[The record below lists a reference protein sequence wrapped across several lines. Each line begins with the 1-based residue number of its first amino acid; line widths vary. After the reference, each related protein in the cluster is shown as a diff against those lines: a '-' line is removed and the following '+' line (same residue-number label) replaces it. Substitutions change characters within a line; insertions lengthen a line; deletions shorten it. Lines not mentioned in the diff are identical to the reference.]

1 MKDRL
6 IVGAAIGDC
15 VHVAGVVNFLNLAEQ
30 LGFETVCLGPAVSVE
45 DLLNKVGALDPELVA
60 VGYRLTPENCRSL
73 LRELTARVMAQGEAG
88 RTWLFGGTEPCV
100 AVARE
105 VGLFQAT
112 FASGASKQAVV
123 AFLRGEQAEATPG
136 TPPPQTLVDR
146 VRWKAP
152 YPLLRHHFGRPTVE
166 ETVAGVAEIARAEC
180 LDVLSLGT
188 DQNAQ
193 EHFFRPE
200 AMDPA
205 AHGAGGVPVRT
216 EADLEMIYAHTRLGN
231 HPILRCYS
239 GTRDTMRWA
248 PMLSRTIRNAW
259 CAIPLFWYT
268 RLDGRSSRPLREAIP
283 ETQALMRWHAEHGI
297 PVEMNE
303 SHHWSLRDAPDVVA
317 VAAAYLAAYNAR
329 SAGVRDYVQQL
340 MFNNPPSTSP
350 TMDLGKML
358 AKLTLVEGLQNDR
371 FRVWRETRGG
381 LTSYPPDPSV
391 ARGHLAAT
399 VTLQMQLKPHIVH
412 IVGHTEAHHAT
423 TAGELIEA
431 CRIADG
437 AISQCLLGLPDM
449 ARDPDVQRRKEQ
461 LLAETAELL
470 RAIASLG
477 TSCAD
482 PFTDADTLA
491 RAVEMGLLD
500 APHLRGNT
508 AGCGKVVTRM
518 VGGACLAVDPE
529 TGKPLP
535 EADRIARIFG
545 RHLLA
550 VGSAPLGDE
559 GPGKEHPLRAYPALA
574 ARLRSAPVLTVA
586 DPSKVRTRLCPERS

>member
-1 MKDRL
+1 MNEKR

-30 LGFETVCLGPAVSVE
+30 LGYETICLGPAISVD
-45 DLLNKVGALDPELVA
+45 DLLDKIRAHDPAMVA
-60 VGYRLTPENCRSL
+60 VGYRLTPENCHNL
-73 LRELTARVMAQGEAG
+73 LAELTAKVATRGEGQRA
-88 RTWLFGGTEPCV
+88 WLFGGTEPCV
-100 AVARE
+100 AIARE
-105 VGLFQAT
+105 TGLFRMT
-112 FASGASKQAVV
+112 FASGTSKQAVV
-123 AFLRGEQAEATPG
+123 AYLRGEQAGSTRPG
-136 TPPPQTLVDR
+136 ARNSDHPLTPPQTLVER
-146 VRWKAP
+146 IQWKAP
-152 YPLLRHHFGRPTVE
+152 YPLLRHHFGRPTVD
-166 ETVAGVAEIARAEC
+166 ETIAGVVDIARAEC

-200 AMDPA
+200 EMDPA

-216 EADLEMIYAHTRLGN
+216 EADLEMIYAHCRLGN
-231 HPILRCYS
+231 HPLVRCYS

-248 PMLSRTIRNAW
+248 PMLARTINNAW

-268 RLDGRSSRPLREAIP
+268 RLDGRSPRPLREAIP

-317 VAAAYLAAYNAR
+317 VVAAFLAAYNAR
-329 SAGVRDYVQQL
+329 AAGVRNYVQQL

-350 TMDLGKML
+350 IMDLGKML
-358 AKLTLVEGLQNDR
+358 AKLELLESLQGER

-399 VTLQMQLKPHIVH
+399 VSLQMQLKPHIVH

-423 TAGELIEA
+423 TATELIEA

-449 ARDPDVQRRKEQ
+449 TGDSRVQRRKTG
-461 LLAETAELL
+461 LLADATTLL
-470 RAIASLG
+470 NAIADLG
-477 TSCAD
+477 KDCPD

-491 RAVEMGLLD
+491 RAVEIGLLD
-500 APHLRGNT
+500 APHLRGNA
-508 AGCGKVVTRM
+508 AGCGKIMTRIVDGASVAVEPRTGEPIPESERVARALVRPVTRS
-518 VGGACLAVDPE
+518 L
-529 TGKPLP
+529 
-535 EADRIARIFG
+535 RQNRARGF
-545 RHLLA
+545 
-550 VGSAPLGDE
+550 
-559 GPGKEHPLRAYPALA
+559 
-574 ARLRSAPVLTVA
+574 RS
-586 DPSKVRTRLCPERS
+586 RTRIPREAALSSPGPRGGNES

>member
-1 MKDRL
+1 MKNHL
-6 IVGAAIGDC
+6 ILGAAIGDC

-30 LGFETVCLGPAVSVE
+30 LGYETICLGPAIGVDE
-45 DLLNKVGALDPELVA
+45 LLDKVAFHDPAIVA
-60 VGYRLTPENCRSL
+60 VGYRLTPENCRKL
-73 LRELTARVMAQGEAG
+73 LEELSAKARERGETG

-100 AVARE
+100 EVAGT
-105 VGLFQAT
+105 VGLFQMS

-123 AFLRGEQAEATPG
+123 AYLRGEQSETKRI
-136 TPPPQTLVDR
+136 TPPQTLMER
-146 VRWKAP
+146 IAWKAP
-152 YPLLRHHFGRPTVE
+152 YPLIRHHFGRPTVE
-166 ETVAGVAEIARAEC
+166 ETVAGVVEIARAEC
-180 LDVLSLGT
+180 LDVISLGT

-193 EHFFRPE
+193 EHFFRPDE
-200 AMDPA
+200 MDPE

-216 EADLEMIYAHTRLGN
+216 EDDLAMLYAHSHLGN
-231 HPILRCYS
+231 HPLMRCYS

-248 PMLSRTIRNAW
+248 PMLAQTIHNAW

-268 RLDGRSSRPLREAIP
+268 QLDGRSPRPLREAIP
-283 ETQALMRWHAEHGI
+283 ETLDLMRWHAELGI

-317 VAAAYLAAYNAR
+317 VVAAYLAAYNAR
-329 SAGVRDYVQQL
+329 AAGVRDYVQQL

-358 AKLTLVEGLQNDR
+358 AKLELVESLQNER

-399 VTLQMQLKPHIVH
+399 VALQMQLKPHIVH

-423 TAGELIEA
+423 TAAELIEA

-449 ARDPDVQRRKEQ
+449 TRDRGVQRRKKE
-461 LLAETAELL
+461 LLADAAVLL
-470 RAIASLG
+470 NAITDLG
-477 TSCAD
+477 RGDRES
-482 PFTDADTLA
+482 FTDPDVLA
-491 RAVEMGLLD
+491 RAVEIGLLD
-500 APHLRGNT
+500 APHLRGN
-508 AGCGKVVTRM
+508 AAACGTIVTRM
-518 VGGACLAVDPE
+518 IGGACLAIDRT

-535 EADRIARIFG
+535 EAERVARALG
-545 RHLLA
+545 R
-550 VGSAPLGDE
+550 SE
-559 GPGKEHPLRAYPALA
+559 RT
-574 ARLRSAPVLTVA
+574 VLSIGNKRGLV
-586 DPSKVRTRLCPERS
+586 VRCS

>member
-1 MKDRL
+1 MNNQL
-6 IVGAAIGDC
+6 ILGAAIGDC

-30 LGFETVCLGPAVSVE
+30 VGYQTICLGPAISVDE
-45 DLLNKVGALDPELVA
+45 LLDQVALHDPAIVA
-60 VGYRLTPENCRSL
+60 VGYRLTPENCRNFL
-73 LRELTARVMAQGEAG
+73 EELSAKAAERGETG
-88 RTWLFGGTEPCV
+88 RAWLFGGTEPCV
-100 AVARE
+100 AVARAT
-105 VGLFQAT
+105 GLFRMF
-112 FASGASKQAVV
+112 FASGTSKQSVV
-123 AFLRGEQAEATPG
+123 AYLRGEQAETAPG
-136 TPPPQTLVDR
+136 TPPPQTLVER
-146 VRWKAP
+146 IAWKAP

-166 ETVAGVAEIARAEC
+166 ETVAGIVDIARAEC

-200 AMDPA
+200 EMDPH

-216 EADLEMIYAHTRLGN
+216 EDDLATLHAHSRLGN
-231 HPILRCYS
+231 YPLMRCYS

-248 PMLSRTIRNAW
+248 PMLARTINNAW

-268 RLDGRSSRPLREAIP
+268 RLDGRSPRPLREAIP
-283 ETQALMRWHAEHGI
+283 ETQSLMRWHAEHGI

-317 VAAAYLAAYNAR
+317 VVAAYLAAYNAR
-329 SAGVRDYVQQL
+329 AAGVRDYVQQL

-350 TMDLGKML
+350 AMDLGKML
-358 AKLTLVEGLQNDR
+358 AKLELVESLQNEH

-399 VTLQMQLKPHIVH
+399 VALQMQLKPHIVH

-423 TAGELIEA
+423 TAAELIEA

-449 ARDPDVQRRKEQ
+449 TLDPRVQRRKKE
-461 LLAETAELL
+461 LLADAAALL
-470 RAIASLG
+470 DAIAGSG
-477 TSCAD
+477 RDARD

-491 RAVEMGLLD
+491 RAVEIGLLD
-500 APHLRGNT
+500 APHLRGN
-508 AGCGKVVTRM
+508 AAACGKIVTRM
-518 VGGACLAVDPE
+518 IGGACLAVDRA
-529 TGKPLP
+529 TGQPLP
-535 EADRIARIFG
+535 EKERIARALNSVPPRKRSKSFSI
-545 RHLLA
+545 A
-550 VGSAPLGDE
+550 VG
-559 GPGKEHPLRAYPALA
+559 
-574 ARLRSAPVLTVA
+574 
-586 DPSKVRTRLCPERS
+586 